1 MRKTVLV
8 LTAIERAFYSATI
21 EYQLIEPIIK
31 IAKRKEDTR
40 FVFLALVPFTFY
52 FIRGEKRSS
61 FGLFRKRRL
70 KMRKMLKEKG
80 ILIFY
85 IPVLYPLK
93 HRSFYLRWFEIPLFL
108 MMNLPVLF
116 LFQIILHATIIH
128 TRGYPASLLAY
139 AAKKLNREKF
149 IFDMRDVYTLKGIEA
164 GFYRRDGC
172 SFKTWRFLEQK
183 MIAAADAVVVT
194 SKPFKYYVEQ
204 RQGRNSRIWLVPNS
218 VNRDR
223 FFANQDIRDIVR
235 KGLGIDKRFV
245 LLHSGTFSTEGDI
258 ALAIRYFKK
267 WKLHKED
274 CFFLILTPN
283 KWNADRIS
291 EACNGHQLSQDD
303 FRILTPEPEEVPDLL
318 RAGDV
323 GLHLEGKALATEYC
337 IAIKDGE
344 YLATGLPVIC
354 TPYLKGIAPL
364 IEQYDCGMVI
374 DSEQDVS
381 FEKEKIF
388 LRDYKRLKQNTRNIV
403 DEVLSLDITA
413 ETLEECY
420 RSLLDSN

>member
-1 MRKTVLV
+1 
-8 LTAIERAFYSATI
+8 
-21 EYQLIEPIIK
+21 
-31 IAKRKEDTR
+31 
-40 FVFLALVPFTFY
+40 
-52 FIRGEKRSS
+52 
-61 FGLFRKRRL
+61 
-70 KMRKMLKEKG
+70 
-80 ILIFY
+80 
-85 IPVLYPLK
+85 
-93 HRSFYLRWFEIPLFL
+93 
-108 MMNLPVLF
+108 
-116 LFQIILHATIIH
+116 
-128 TRGYPASLLAY
+128 
-139 AAKKLNREKF
+139 
-149 IFDMRDVYTLKGIEA
+149 
-164 GFYRRDGC
+164 
-172 SFKTWRFLEQK
+172 
-183 MIAAADAVVVT
+183 
-194 SKPFKYYVEQ
+194 
-204 RQGRNSRIWLVPNS
+204 VPNS